1 MPGLSGGP
9 HPSDAGYVFEAQKR
23 WSFLTN
29 LGAPGRQEREAARHG
44 LTLALQEIEMPMM
57 TSNVSGS
64 EQSGHSRME
73 NEGGPS
79 PAHRSSDVSLEQE
92 LAALKIACVQTRTF
106 EWGGYRYTNAHDAI
120 AAAKRG
126 VSS

>member
-9 HPSDAGYVFEAQKR
+9 HPSETGYAFEAQKR
-23 WSFLTN
+23 WPFLTN
-29 LGAPGRQEREAARHG
+29 FGAPGRQEREAAGRG
-44 LTLALQEIEMPMM
+44 LTLALKEIKMPIM

-64 EQSGHSRME
+64 EQSGFSRME
-73 NEGGPS
+73 NEGGPP
-79 PAHRSSDVSLEQE
+79 PAHRSSGVSLEQE
-92 LAALKIACVQTRTF
+92 LAAFGIACVQTRTF
-106 EWGGYRYTNAHDAI
+106 EWGGYRYTNARDAI